1 MSSMPPPP
9 PLPAAEVEALK
20 EVKEE
25 RVSPPPPPSGE
36 ASAAAP
42 APGAPPAA
50 AAAAQGDEDDEGW
63 EEQDI
68 VMVIEDYQGLPHVV
82 AEGAEM
88 QVVGLETDLPILR
101 LGDKTFEGKW
111 KEICGTGLVL
121 DKEQRHVASCE
132 KTIVFRRVLPLN
144 LKKAQANQRLDPA
157 IDTASLEVAQAARK
171 AAEL

>member
-1 MSSMPPPP
+1 MPPPP
-9 PLPAAEVEALK
+9 PLPTPTEAAEVEGLK

-36 ASAAAP
+36 A
-42 APGAPPAA
+42 AA
-50 AAAAQGDEDDEGW
+50 AAAAAAAPAAAKAANEDDGEW

-68 VMVIEDYQGLPHVV
+68 VMVIEDYEGLPHVV

-121 DKEQRHVASCE
+121 DKEQKHVASCE

-157 IDTASLEVAQAARK
+157 IDTASFEAART
-171 AAEL
+171 AAERA